1 MKESAAMRL
10 KIGEFA
16 KVGMVSVS
24 ALRYYDE
31 MKLLRP
37 AEIDRWTGY
46 RYYSLDQ
53 LPMLHRILA
62 LKDLGLSLDQIQ
74 QLIGEELPAEQIRGM
89 LRLKRAELK
98 EQARDIEDRLAR
110 VETRLL
116 EIEMEGKMP
125 DYDVVLK
132 RVEPIR
138 AAVINDTI
146 PNMDVVNATF
156 DRLFDEVLE
165 YVHSHGGTMSG
176 APLDLWYDMV
186 TDQSENMRVAVAVPT
201 QSNLEGNSRVKLD
214 TLPGAE
220 QMASVIHAGP
230 FATLSQAYGVA
241 FAWITDNGYR
251 IAGPTREIYL
261 QYERGGDQNKY
272 VTELQFPLEKAQ

>member
-1 MKESAAMRL
+1 MRL

-16 KVGMVSVS
+16 KIGMVSVS

-31 MKLLRP
+31 MRLLKP

-62 LKDLGLSLDQIQ
+62 LKDLGLSLEQIQ

-89 LRLKRAELK
+89 LRLKRAELR
-98 EQARDIEDRLAR
+98 EQARDIEERLAR

-116 EIEMEGKMP
+116 QIEMEGKMP
-125 DYDVVLK
+125 DYDVVIK

-138 AAVINDTI
+138 AAVINDKV

-156 DRLFDEVLE
+156 DRLFDEALD
-165 YVHSHGGTMSG
+165 YTNSHGAMPSS
-176 APLDLWYDMV
+176 APFDLWYDMV
-186 TDQSENMRVAVAVPT
+186 TDQSENMRVAVVIPID
-201 QSNLEGNSRVKLD
+201 SNLEGNDRVKIE
-214 TLPGAE
+214 TIPGAD

-230 FATLSQAYGVA
+230 FATLGQAYGAA
-241 FAWITDNGYR
+241 FSWINDNGYH

-261 QYERGGDQNKY
+261 QYERGGDQNQY
-272 VTELQFPLEKAQ
+272 VTELQFPVEKSQ

>member
-1 MKESAAMRL
+1 
-10 KIGEFA
+10 
-16 KVGMVSVS
+16 MVSVS

-31 MKLLRP
+31 MRLLKP
-37 AEIDRWTGY
+37 ADIDRWTGY

-116 EIEMEGKMP
+116 QIEMEGKMP

-132 RVEPIR
+132 RVEPLR

-146 PNMDVVNATF
+146 PNMEVVNATF
-156 DRLFDEVLE
+156 NRLFDEVLD
-165 YVHSHGGTMSG
+165 YVNSHGATPSG
-176 APLDLWYDMV
+176 APLDLWYDTVM
-186 TDQSENMRVAVAVPT
+186 DQPENMRVAVAVPI
-201 QSNLEGNSRVKLD
+201 QSDIEGNGRVKID
-214 TLPGAE
+214 TIPGAE

-230 FATLSQAYGVA
+230 FATLSQAYGAA
-241 FAWITDNGYR
+241 FGWINDNGYR